1 MSWVWWRTPVGR
13 VLSSRPT
20 WAIARPCLRK
30 KNEEEEV
37 KEEEE
42 KGRKG
47 KKGRRRG
54 RVWERHQLELDPEG
68 KNQKL
73 M

>member
-1 MSWVWWRTPVGR
+1 M
-13 VLSSRPT
+13 SSRPT
-20 WAIARPCLRK
+20 WAIVRPCLRK
-30 KNEEEEV
+30 KNEEKEV

-42 KGRKG
+42 RRRGKGRKKRRG
-47 KKGRRRG
+47 GRGERRG